1 MATPCFGGAS
11 PFFIH
16 PVQPSGQRTVRPSPT
31 QGIMARRP
39 LIEYYKEILDRISFA
54 DKRTF
59 RKELRKAFRSLT
71 PEDREE
77 LKRWFRSSCI
87 CRVPLRADLRTIPI
101 ELEQRARLNR
111 R

>member
-1 MATPCFGGAS
+1 
-11 PFFIH
+11 
-16 PVQPSGQRTVRPSPT
+16 
-31 QGIMARRP
+31 MARRP

-59 RKELRKAFRSLT
+59 RKELRKAFRHLT
-71 PEDREE
+71 PEDRDE

-87 CRVPLRADLRTIPI
+87 CRVPLRDDLRAIPV
-101 ELEQRARLNR
+101 ELEQQARLNR